1 MAVEINWIAGIPGCL
16 RACLGS
22 RVVICQSQTVRQ
34 LLHPGANLSS
44 SAEGVTAPS
53 ISTQPHSFT
62 TGGIYWAGGMGGS
75 GRSREEGGKG
85 SRMWQKCVLCW
96 PVKWKRLVRQD
107 LIHCIGNLKGQDLL
121 TILALKNVEKYQPRY
136 IDFQT
141 SKNPNTEKKNK
152 WIIVLL
158 NC

>member
-1 MAVEINWIAGIPGCL
+1 MAVEINWIAGVPGCL

-22 RVVICQSQTVRQ
+22 RAVICQSQRVRQ

-53 ISTQPHSFT
+53 ISTKPHSFT

-85 SRMWQKCVLCW
+85 SRTWQKCVLCW

-107 LIHCIGNLKGQDLL
+107 LIHCIGNLKRSGSIGNSG
-121 TILALKNVEKYQPRY
+121 TKNCGKIPATLNWFSNVQKPKHRKK
-136 IDFQT
+136 T
-141 SKNPNTEKKNK
+141 SE
-152 WIIVLL
+152 
-158 NC
+158 